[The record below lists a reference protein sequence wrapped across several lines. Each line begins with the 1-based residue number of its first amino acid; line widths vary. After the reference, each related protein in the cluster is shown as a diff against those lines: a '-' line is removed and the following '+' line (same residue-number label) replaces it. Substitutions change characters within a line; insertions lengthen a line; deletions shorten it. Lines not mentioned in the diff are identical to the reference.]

1 MDDKVSEKESSPKQ
15 TEEDSEGKMA
25 HVQPASYVN
34 KKKYAFGKT
43 LGAGTFGVVRQ
54 AKNTETGEDV
64 AVKILIKKALKG
76 NKVQLEALYDELDI
90 LQRLHHPNI
99 VAFKDW
105 FESKDK
111 FYIITQLAK
120 GGELFDRI
128 LKKGKFTEEDA
139 VRILVEILSAVKYMH
154 SQNIV
159 HRDLKPENLLYIDK
173 SDESPLVVADFGIAK
188 RLKSDEE
195 LLYKPAGSLGYVAPE
210 VLTQDGHGKPCD
222 IWSIG
227 VITYTLL
234 CGYSAFR
241 AERVQDFLDE
251 CTTGEYPVKFHRP
264 YWDSVSNKAKQF
276 ILKALNLDPSKR
288 PTAAELLEDP
298 WIICTE
304 LKTHNLLPGLKEG
317 LDARQKFRNSV
328 ERVRLNMKIQK
339 LRDLYLEQ
347 TESDSDFD
355 EGSQANGSVP
365 PLKATDTSQLSKKL
379 SEEEQS
385 KLKSELTS
393 KAFAQLV
400 NTVLAEKEKFLNINR
415 ICSSDS
421 DLPGSDKKSL
431 DETKEK
437 PEGKD
442 TKTEE

>member
-1 MDDKVSEKESSPKQ
+1 MDEKAPENKDTSKQ
-15 TEEDSEGKMA
+15 SVEDPEGKTA
-25 HVQPASYVN
+25 HAQPASYAN
-34 KKKYAFGKT
+34 KKNYVFGKT

-54 AKNTETGEDV
+54 ARNSETGEDV

-76 NKVQLEALYDELDI
+76 NKIQLEALYDELDI

-105 FESKDK
+105 FESNDK

-128 LKKGKFTEEDA
+128 LKKGKFTEVDA

-173 SDESPLVVADFGIAK
+173 SDESPLVIADFGIAK

-195 LLYKPAGSLGYVAPE
+195 LIYKAAGSLGYVAPE

-234 CGYSAFR
+234 CGYSAFK
-241 AERVQDFLDE
+241 AERVLDFLDE
-251 CTTGEYPVKFHRP
+251 CTTGKYPVTFHRP
-264 YWDSVSNKAKQF
+264 YWDSVSDKAKRF
-276 ILKALNLDPSKR
+276 ILKALDLNPAKR

-328 ERVRLNMKIQK
+328 EKVRLNMKIQK
-339 LRDLYLEQ
+339 LRNLYLEQ

-355 EGSQANGSVP
+355 ENNHSNGSTPSLSPVD
-365 PLKATDTSQLSKKL
+365 KKQTSNKL

-400 NTVLAEKEKFLNINR
+400 NTVIAEKEKFLNTNR
-415 ICSSDS
+415 LCSSDNDS
-421 DLPGSDKKSL
+421 DSDKKPL
-431 DETKEK
+431 DCAEDTQDE
-437 PEGKD
+437 KD
-442 TKTEE
+442 TNTDS

>member
-1 MDDKVSEKESSPKQ
+1 MNNKVPENKDTSEQ
-15 TEEDSEGKMA
+15 LVEDPEGEMA
-25 HVQPASYVN
+25 HVQPPSYAN
-34 KKKYAFGKT
+34 KKNYVFGKT

-54 AKNTETGEDV
+54 ARNSDTGEDV

-76 NKVQLEALYDELDI
+76 NEIQLQALYDELDI

-128 LKKGKFTEEDA
+128 LKKGKFTEVDA
-139 VRILVEILSAVKYMH
+139 VTILIEILSAVQYMH

-159 HRDLKPENLLYIDK
+159 HRDLKPENLLYIDE
-173 SDESPLVVADFGIAK
+173 SDQSPLVIADFGIAK

-195 LLYKPAGSLGYVAPE
+195 LIYKPAGSLGYVAPE

-234 CGYSAFR
+234 CGYSAFK

-251 CTTGEYPVKFHRP
+251 CTTGEYPVRFHRP
-264 YWDSVSNKAKQF
+264 YWDSVSDKAKRF
-276 ILKALNLDPSKR
+276 ILKALDLDPAKR
-288 PTAAELLEDP
+288 PTAAQLLEDP

-355 EGSQANGSVP
+355 EGSQVNGSTP
-365 PLKATDTSQLSKKL
+365 SLKSRDTDQLPNNLSAGKQSKSKSQLT
-379 SEEEQS
+379 SE
-385 KLKSELTS
+385 
-393 KAFAQLV
+393 AFAQLV
-400 NTVLAEKEKFLNINR
+400 NTVLAEKEKFLDINR
-415 ICSSDS
+415 VCSSDS
-421 DLPGSDKKSL
+421 DIAENNKKPL
-431 DETKEK
+431 GETETPIKEK
-437 PEGKD
+437 D
-442 TKTEE
+442 TVTKS

>member
-1 MDDKVSEKESSPKQ
+1 MDNKVSEKKDPSQQ
-15 TEEDSEGKMA
+15 TEEDSEEKMA

-34 KKKYAFGKT
+34 KKKYIFGKT

-76 NKVQLEALYDELDI
+76 NKIQLEALYDELDI
-90 LQRLHHPNI
+90 LQGLHHPNI

-128 LKKGKFTEEDA
+128 LKKGKFTEVDA

-195 LLYKPAGSLGYVAPE
+195 LIYKPAGSLGYVAPE

-264 YWDSVSNKAKQF
+264 Y
-276 ILKALNLDPSKR
+276 L
-288 PTAAELLEDP
+288 
-298 WIICTE
+298 
-304 LKTHNLLPGLKEG
+304 GL
-317 LDARQKFRNSV
+317 RFR
-328 ERVRLNMKIQK
+328 
-339 LRDLYLEQ
+339 
-347 TESDSDFD
+347 
-355 EGSQANGSVP
+355 
-365 PLKATDTSQLSKKL
+365 
-379 SEEEQS
+379 
-385 KLKSELTS
+385 
-393 KAFAQLV
+393 
-400 NTVLAEKEKFLNINR
+400 
-415 ICSSDS
+415 
-421 DLPGSDKKSL
+421 
-431 DETKEK
+431 
-437 PEGKD
+437 
-442 TKTEE
+442 

>member
-1 MDDKVSEKESSPKQ
+1 MDKEISENKDPSKQSAKDPESKV
-15 TEEDSEGKMA
+15 A

-34 KKKYAFGKT
+34 KKNYVFGKT

-54 AKNTETGEDV
+54 ARNTETGEDV

-76 NKVQLEALYDELDI
+76 NKIQLEALYDELDI

-128 LKKGKFTEEDA
+128 LKKGKFTEVDA

-159 HRDLKPENLLYIDK
+159 HRDLKPENLLYVDK

-188 RLKSDEE
+188 KLKSDEE
-195 LLYKPAGSLGYVAPE
+195 LIYKPAGSLGYVAPE

-234 CGYSAFR
+234 CGYSAFK

-251 CTTGEYPVKFHRP
+251 CTTGEHPVRFHRP
-264 YWDSVSNKAKQF
+264 YWDSVSGKAKQF
-276 ILKALNLDPSKR
+276 ILKALNLDPAER
-288 PTAAELLEDP
+288 PTAAQLLDDP

-317 LDARQKFRNSV
+317 LDARQRFRNSV
-328 ERVRLNMKIQK
+328 ERVRLNMKLQK

-355 EGSQANGSVP
+355 EGTPSNGSTP
-365 PLKATDTSQLSKKL
+365 PLKSMDTDQSSKKL
-379 SEEEQS
+379 SEEKQS

-400 NTVLAEKEKFLNINR
+400 NTVIAEKEKFLNINR

-421 DLPGSDKKSL
+421 DIAGNNKTPPDEL
-431 DETKEK
+431 DAAQN
-437 PEGKD
+437 GKD
-442 TKTEE
+442 AKTEN